1 MRCCSY
7 TFTEAFHEK
16 AIWDA
21 KVDTTKERKHEMA
34 EAFHVLP
41 KEFKEVSEKALEGLK
56 KMSATAHANKREY
69 KQVETM
75 EHNNI
80 KLENGEL
87 RWWEMGK
94 HDTAVEALEKKSE
107 TQNMNKGNTLNALI
121 QKEKQELQS
130 FNISPERKTKLLKRL
145 ITQIKK
151 ESLMSQS
158 LEKESKVDEAAR
170 RQETRDDARL
180 SKAAKAEGLLRA
192 SKAAMRDEN
201 DSEQLAQ
208 RDVGKVREDEVLLG
222 VTANS
227 TNLYMWHLN
236 RE

>member
-1 MRCCSY
+1 
-7 TFTEAFHEK
+7 
-16 AIWDA
+16 
-21 KVDTTKERKHEMA
+21 
-34 EAFHVLP
+34 
-41 KEFKEVSEKALEGLK
+41 
-56 KMSATAHANKREY
+56 
-69 KQVETM
+69 
-75 EHNNI
+75 
-80 KLENGEL
+80 
-87 RWWEMGK
+87 
-94 HDTAVEALEKKSE
+94 
-107 TQNMNKGNTLNALI
+107 MNKGNTLNALI
-121 QKEKQELQS
+121 QKEKKELQS

-170 RQETRDDARL
+170 RQETRDDAGL

-192 SKAAMRDEN
+192 SKAALRDEN

-227 TNLYMWHLN
+227 STLYMWHLN